1 MVCCVLICL
10 VNVQAYVAKYCSS
23 CYLCFLYLYV
33 SEIRGI
39 LIFDFIPVFIKNN
52 QIKTTWD
59 YFLSKWIIIWV
70 RLNHIFL
77 KPAKVNRG
85 NNDNTNNSS
94 NAECML
100 SQKNLGHAFSYTF
113 TTFFWNK
120 MRNMA
125 QNYFLPL

>member
-10 VNVQAYVAKYCSS
+10 VNVQAYVAKYGSS

-39 LIFDFIPVFIKNN
+39 LIFDFNLPVFIKNN
-52 QIKTTWD
+52 QIKTTSD

-113 TTFFWNK
+113 TTFF
-120 MRNMA
+120 
-125 QNYFLPL
+125 